1 MFNNKYYD
9 NFIPMKGGGNN
20 NYNMNSDIFTQN
32 KLELASSFE
41 STLTN
46 NNLNNFNSINKL
58 DDSYKPNNLLD
69 INKLHKEIEKREER
83 KNKVYEMILHKVH
96 MRIVGIN
103 KKSSDCYCF
112 FVVPSFIFGV
122 PLYNMN
128 NCIIYIMKDL
138 TDRGFKV
145 EYTHPNLLY
154 INWISKPKEIKSKK
168 NIEYKIINDIPD
180 NSLIYHPQDL
190 KKLEEKTDIIFD
202 I

>member
-9 NFIPMKGGGNN
+9 NFIPTKGGSS
-20 NYNMNSDIFTQN
+20 NYNMNNDMFTQN
-32 KLELASSFE
+32 KLELASSFN
-41 STLTN
+41 SSLTN
-46 NNLNNFNSINKL
+46 TNLNNFNSINKL

-122 PLYNMN
+122 PLYDMN
-128 NCIIYIMKDL
+128 NCIIYVMKDL

>member
-9 NFIPMKGGGNN
+9 NFIPTKAESN
-20 NYNMNSDIFTQN
+20 NYNMNNDMFAQN
-32 KLELASSFE
+32 KLELASSFN
-41 STLTN
+41 SALTN

-122 PLYNMN
+122 PLYDMN
-128 NCIIYIMKDL
+128 NCIIYVMKDL

-180 NSLIYHPQDL
+180 NSLIYHPQDF

>member
-9 NFIPMKGGGNN
+9 NFIPTKAESN
-20 NYNMNSDIFTQN
+20 NYNMNNDMFTQN
-32 KLELASSFE
+32 KLELASSFN
-41 STLTN
+41 SALTN

-122 PLYNMN
+122 PLYDMN